1 MRVTLTKDEL
11 TKCKF
16 FSLKCAENQQAIEFG
31 QKTTKARDVKEIA
44 RDNLIGKIAETAFS
58 RIMKEQCG
66 IDVPLDFNYYPR
78 GKWDSQDAVINGWRI
93 DIKATRSGGH
103 WFLIEWSKLHFRA
116 TPRN

>member
-78 GKWDSQDAVINGWRI
+78 
-93 DIKATRSGGH
+93 
-103 WFLIEWSKLHFRA
+103 
-116 TPRN
+116 

>member
-58 RIMKEQCG
+58 RIMNNVESTFHWISIIIQEE
-66 IDVPLDFNYYPR
+66 
-78 GKWDSQDAVINGWRI
+78 
-93 DIKATRSGGH
+93 SGTAKMLLSTVG
-103 WFLIEWSKLHFRA
+103 E
-116 TPRN
+116 